1 MPLQNS
7 KWPAAK
13 RGHRTNSLGS
23 AKVDCHTCLQSGS
36 RCDRQRPRCGTCV
49 KSHQECGG
57 FKMDLVWKNPKR
69 TVGSRQSH
77 ANVSEHLD
85 SSKHEPRANEGCE
98 RQFKF
103 VQGRRRIKRKPQRVG
118 QDLPAVDGGNF
129 SIPSTG
135 FYVLEANDLTPKEV
149 SLFGDSSPSDNSNAE
164 WCGNENEARKLSSSF
179 RFL

>member
-1 MPLQNS
+1 MPLRDS

-13 RGHRTNSLGS
+13 PGHRTNSLGS
-23 AKVDCHTCLQSGS
+23 AKVDCHTCLRSGS

-49 KSHQECGG
+49 KSRQECGG

-69 TVGSRQSH
+69 SAGSRQSH
-77 ANVSEHLD
+77 ANESEHRD
-85 SSKHEPRANEGCE
+85 SSDHEPRANDGSE

-103 VQGRRRIKRKPQRVG
+103 VQGRRRTKRKPRRVG

-135 FYVLEANDLTPKEV
+135 FYVLDANDLTPKEV
-149 SLFGDSSPSDNSNAE
+149 SLFGDSSPSESSNAE
-164 WCGNENEARKLSSSF
+164 RCSNENETGKLSSRF